1 MTAHVEL
8 PSWRALA
15 APRDDASLARVPD
28 DWPNRELS
36 RIIQSGGR
44 AWHVQECGTGE
55 PVLLLHG
62 TGAATHSWRALA
74 PALSDYA
81 RVLMVDLPGYGY
93 TETLEGETLS
103 LESMSA
109 AVGELLDE
117 LAFAPRFII
126 GHSAGA
132 AIALQLEMDGY
143 SRPVTTIGLN
153 AALQPYGGPF
163 QPLLA
168 LLSGTVAASP
178 WLVDRIVSRAADR
191 RSIARLLES
200 TGSVIDDDG
209 AAHYQRLMMRREHV
223 RGVLSMMAAWRL
235 GTLLENLDRL
245 PSELFIVAARG
256 DKAVRPRD
264 AERVRRWRPDARIV
278 SVEGGH
284 LVHEERPDEI
294 AELILTIIRRNGDNT
309 TREGGAG

>member
-15 APRDDASLARVPD
+15 APLDDASLVRVPEN
-28 DWPNRELS
+28 WPNRELS
-36 RIIQSGGR
+36 RIVLSGGR
-44 AWHVQECGTGE
+44 AWHVQECGHGE

-62 TGAATHSWRALA
+62 TGAATHSWRGLA
-74 PALSDYA
+74 PALSENA
-81 RVLMVDLPGYGY
+81 RVLMVDLPGHGY
-93 TETLEGETLS
+93 TETMAGETLS

-109 AVGELLDE
+109 AVGALLND
-117 LAFAPRFII
+117 LAFVPSVII

-132 AIALQLEMDGY
+132 AIALQLELDGHE
-143 SRPVTTIGLN
+143 RPTTTIGLN

-168 LLSGTVAASP
+168 LLSGSVAASP

-191 RSIARLLES
+191 RSISRLLES
-200 TGSVIDDDG
+200 TGSVIDAEG
-209 AAHYQRLMMRREHV
+209 ASHYQRLMMRREHV

-235 GTLLENLDRL
+235 GSLLENLDRL
-245 PSELFIVAARG
+245 GSELVMIAARG

-278 SVEGGH
+278 SVDGGH
-284 LVHEERPDEI
+284 LVHEERPDAI
-294 AELILTIIRRNGDNT
+294 AELILTIIRRDGDDA